1 MDFGQFAT
9 VGMLIPADA
18 LLEAFALL
26 EGQSD
31 SVFLVAHAEHYI
43 GLSDTDWIPP
53 LDTGIKKAPVSGAV
67 NRS

>member
-18 LLEAFALL
+18 LLEALALL
-26 EGQSD
+26 EGDPLGVVSI
-31 SVFLVAHAEHYI
+31 AHGEHYI